1 MAEQVEVRIVNGEV
15 SVDKPELDLR
25 GKGPNV
31 LIHWKIRENGWN
43 FTANGIEIQGNTGQ
57 FTEPE
62 PQGPNFRW
70 KNKNNDHARYKYTVN
85 VTNGTS
91 TLSKDPFIINE

>member
-1 MAEQVEVRIVNGEV
+1 MAEQVEVTVVNGEIM
-15 SVDKPELDLR
+15 VDQNELNLK

-31 LIHWKIRENGWN
+31 QIHWKIPTSGWA

-62 PQGPNFRW
+62 PQGQIFKW
-70 KNKNNDHARYKYTVN
+70 KDKNNDHTRYKYTIN
-85 VTNGTS
+85 VIKGSMN
-91 TLSKDPFIINE
+91 LSKDPFIVNE